1 MMTSGESNCQG
12 SIVQSISKV
21 SVEADFQILV
31 SIYNPNVMDA
41 KIESGTAVLFHK
53 HNEVN
58 TFRKSAITRIALGLI
73 QI

>member
-1 MMTSGESNCQG
+1 MDSGGSDCQG
-12 SIVQSISKV
+12 SIIHSITKV

-41 KIESGTAVLFHK
+41 KIESGTAVLYHK

-58 TFRKSAITRIALGLI
+58 VFHENVTTRIALELI